1 MKTIPIATAVLLA
14 ACAAPNPD
22 RIDDTADLAAIDSL
36 HARDMAA
43 SPAGDIDALMALW
56 SADPVA
62 LPPDGP
68 ILEGREA
75 IRGMLEAGRR
85 NPDSPW
91 EPKEYTQHFT
101 EVKVLGDYGWDLGT
115 VTSRL
120 VNRNDG
126 RELVVNSKLL
136 RILKREPD
144 GRWTVY
150 RSMWNQAPPVVR
162 EGGGG

>member
-1 MKTIPIATAVLLA
+1 MQKLSLVLAVLCVASAGCANRPPDLA
-14 ACAAPNPD
+14 
-22 RIDDTADLAAIDSL
+22 ADLAAIDSL
-36 HARDMAA
+36 HQKDMAA
-43 SPAGDIDALMALW
+43 APAGDIDALMALW
-56 SADPVA
+56 SDDPVA

-68 ILEGREA
+68 ILEGREV
-75 IRGMLEAGRR
+75 IRAMLEAGRR
-85 NPDSPW
+85 KADSPW
-91 EPKEYTQHFT
+91 EPMEYTQHFT

-120 VNRNDG
+120 VNRDDG
-126 RELVVNSKLL
+126 RELVVNGKLL

-150 RSMWNQAPPVVR
+150 RSMWNQEPPVVR

>member
-1 MKTIPIATAVLLA
+1 MKTIPIAIATLLA
-14 ACAAPNPD
+14 ACSAPHVD
-22 RIDDTADLAAIDSL
+22 RIDDPADLAAIDSL

-43 SPAGDIDALMALW
+43 APAGDIDALMALW
-56 SADPVA
+56 SDDPVA

-85 NPDSPW
+85 KADSPW
-91 EPKEYTQHFT
+91 ETKEYTQHFT

-126 RELVVNSKLL
+126 RELVVNGKLL
-136 RILKREPD
+136 RILKREAD

-150 RSMWNQAPPVVR
+150 RSMWSQEPPVVR
-162 EGGGG
+162 EAGGG

>member
-1 MKTIPIATAVLLA
+1 MKTHGIALALLCTACSA
-14 ACAAPNPD
+14 PAAAPTD
-22 RIDDTADLAAIDSL
+22 VAADLAAIDSL
-36 HARDMAA
+36 HQADMAA

>member
-1 MKTIPIATAVLLA
+1 MKSVPNVLVLLVF
-14 ACAAPNPD
+14 ACVPPADGPPD
-22 RIDDTADLAAIDSL
+22 RAADLAAIDSL

-85 NPDSPW
+85 RADSPW
-91 EPKEYTQHFT
+91 ETKEYTQHFT

-126 RELVVNSKLL
+126 RELVVNGKLL

-150 RSMWNQAPPVVR
+150 RSMWNQEPPVVR
-162 EGGGG
+162 EGGAG